1 MTTGDVVPGSVDMS
15 ILVPVKDEAESLDQ
29 LAKEVTLV
37 LEGIRTW
44 ELIFVDDGSTDDSW
58 AKILDLAETD
68 SRIRGI
74 RFRRNFGKSSA
85 LAAGFASSN
94 GQIIVTL
101 DGDLQD
107 DPSEIPAL
115 LARLDEPADLVAG
128 YKAERR
134 DPLGKRMASKVFNF
148 FTGLVTGLRLKD
160 HNCGLKVARRD
171 AFAAV
176 PLYGDMHR
184 YIAAIAHAQGFRV
197 VEEAVHH
204 RPRIHGKSKFGF
216 ERYARGGLD
225 LLTVLGLTRYTHR
238 PAHLFGG
245 VGLGLGVLGMAILVY
260 LTGVWLFTDQSIGSR
275 PLLLLGVLLVLVAVQ
290 LASLGLLAE
299 MMVNREAAGEN
310 ALRHITERVNF

>member
-1 MTTGDVVPGSVDMS
+1 MTTGDVVPGGVDVSV
-15 ILVPVKDEAESLDQ
+15 LVPVKDEAESLDQ
-29 LAKEVTLV
+29 LAKEVMLA
-37 LEGIRTW
+37 LDGIGSW
-44 ELIFVDDGSTDDSW
+44 ELIFVDDGSTDHSW
-58 AKILDLAETD
+58 AKIVDLAETD
-68 SRIRGI
+68 SRIRGV

-148 FTGLVTGLRLKD
+148 FTGLATGLRLKD

-176 PLYGDMHR
+176 PLYGEMHR

-204 RPRIHGKSKFGF
+204 RPRLHGKSKFGL

-310 ALRHITERVNF
+310 DLRHITERVNL